1 MLSALSKK
9 RRFSFETTDPFYPD
23 YLSVYVVNVIE
34 TESEFKMSMK
44 SLSSYKVIAGKLG
57 SNLAAQFQ
65 KLFIFFVTK
74 SEQRG

>member
-1 MLSALSKK
+1 MLF
-9 RRFSFETTDPFYPD
+9 R
-23 YLSVYVVNVIE
+23 SVYVVNVIE

-44 SLSSYKVIAGKLG
+44 SLSSYKVIASKLD

-74 SEQRG
+74 CEQRG